1 MVKRETKQQNRIW
14 LDFIL
19 DEVQPS
25 LPAKMK
31 AIGIWESQS
40 APVDHNEKSN
50 KMPFGVSG

>member
-19 DEVQPS
+19 DEVPPS

-50 KMPFGVSG
+50 KMSFGVSG